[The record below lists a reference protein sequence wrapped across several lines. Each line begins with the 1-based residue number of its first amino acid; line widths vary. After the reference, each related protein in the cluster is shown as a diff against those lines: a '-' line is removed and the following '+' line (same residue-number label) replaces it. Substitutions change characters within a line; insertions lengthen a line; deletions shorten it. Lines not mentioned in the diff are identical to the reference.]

1 MKDLIIGDGAMGT
14 ELRRRGVKVPSHV
27 ESIWSALALKE
38 APDTVEEIHTDYIEA
53 GSDYITIN
61 NYAVTRPI
69 LSRENLDNEL
79 ESLTIKSIEIAKTA
93 LSKSHRQDIKI
104 LGSLPPLETSY
115 RADLI
120 LEEEEMNKQY
130 SEIANILKDK
140 VDIIICETMAS
151 ALEAKCALK
160 AALEIDMPVWV
171 SWTLHGDVRNK
182 LPSGE
187 TVSQAF
193 SEINGL
199 EPDAY
204 LVNCCAANLVTPS
217 IQALKELT
225 DIPIGGYANAENVSL
240 DTKGSNLKLA
250 QERHWESAKE
260 IDEKAYLEEA
270 KLWIKEGASIVGG
283 CCRTK
288 PSYIE
293 ELSSNLKLKS

>member
-1 MKDLIIGDGAMGT
+1 MKNLIIGDGAMGT
-14 ELRRRGVKVPSHV
+14 ELRRRGVEVPSHV

-38 APDTVEEIHTDYIEA
+38 ATSIVEEIHIDYIEA
-53 GSDYITIN
+53 GSDYITTN

-69 LSRENLDNEL
+69 LSRDNLDNEL
-79 ESLTIKSIEIAKTA
+79 ESLTIKSIEIAKAA
-93 LSKSHRQDIKI
+93 LSKTKREDVKI

-120 LEEEEMNKQY
+120 LKEEEMNKQY

-160 AALEIDMPVWV
+160 AALETNMPVWV
-171 SWTLHGDVRNK
+171 SWTLHGDVRNT

-187 TVSQAF
+187 TVNQAF
-193 SEINGL
+193 TELNGL

-217 IQALKELT
+217 IKALKELT
-225 DIPIGGYANAENVSL
+225 DIPIGGYANAENVAL
-240 DTKGSNLKLA
+240 DTENSNLKFA
-250 QERHWESAKE
+250 AERHWNSAIE
-260 IDEKAYLEEA
+260 INEKAYLEEA
-270 KLWIKEGASIVGG
+270 RLWIKEGASIVGG
-283 CCRTK
+283 CCRTN
-288 PSYIE
+288 PNYIK
-293 ELSSNLKLKS
+293 ELSDNLKP

>member
-1 MKDLIIGDGAMGT
+1 MKSLIIGDGAMGT

-38 APDTVEEIHTDYIEA
+38 ATSIVEEIHIDYIEA
-53 GSDYITIN
+53 GSDYITTN

-69 LSRENLDNEL
+69 LSRDNLDNEL
-79 ESLTIKSIEIAKTA
+79 ESLTIKSIEIAKAA
-93 LSKSHRQDIKI
+93 LLKTKREDVKI

-120 LEEEEMNKQY
+120 LKEEEMNKQY

-160 AALEIDMPVWV
+160 AALETNMPVWV
-171 SWTLHGDVRNK
+171 SWTLHGDVRNT

-187 TVSQAF
+187 TVNQAF
-193 SEINGL
+193 TELNGL

-217 IQALKELT
+217 IKALKELT
-225 DIPIGGYANAENVSL
+225 DIPIGGYANAENVAL
-240 DTKGSNLKLA
+240 DTENSNLKFA
-250 QERHWESAKE
+250 AERHWNSAIE
-260 IDEKAYLEEA
+260 INEKAYLEEA
-270 KLWIKEGASIVGG
+270 RLWIKEGASIIGG
-283 CCRTK
+283 CCRTT
-288 PSYIE
+288 PSYIK
-293 ELSSNLKLKS
+293 ELSINLKN

>member
-1 MKDLIIGDGAMGT
+1 MKNLILGDGAMGT
-14 ELRRRGVKVPSHV
+14 ELRRRGVEVPSHV

-38 APDTVEEIHTDYIEA
+38 ATSIVEEIHIDYIEA
-53 GSDYITIN
+53 GSDYITTN

-69 LSRENLDNEL
+69 LSRDNLDNEL
-79 ESLTIKSIEIAKTA
+79 ESLTIKSIEIAKAA
-93 LSKSHRQDIKI
+93 LSKTKREDVKI

-120 LEEEEMNKQY
+120 LKEEEMNKQY

-160 AALEIDMPVWV
+160 AALETNMPVWV
-171 SWTLHGDVRNK
+171 SWTLHGDVRNT

-187 TVSQAF
+187 TVTQAF
-193 SEINGL
+193 TELNGL

-217 IQALKELT
+217 IKALKELT
-225 DIPIGGYANAENVSL
+225 DIPIGGYANAENVAL
-240 DTKGSNLKLA
+240 DTENSNLKFA
-250 QERHWESAKE
+250 AERHWNSAIE
-260 IDEKAYLEEA
+260 INEKAYLEEA
-270 KLWIKEGASIVGG
+270 RLWIKEGASIIGG
-283 CCRTK
+283 
-288 PSYIE
+288 
-293 ELSSNLKLKS
+293 

>member
-14 ELRRRGVKVPSHV
+14 ELRRRGVEVPSHV

-38 APDTVEEIHTDYIEA
+38 ATSTVEEIHIDYIEA

-69 LSRENLDNEL
+69 LSRDNLDNKL
-79 ESLTIKSIEIAKTA
+79 ESLTIKSIEIAKEA
-93 LSKSHRQDIKI
+93 LLKTKRKDVKI

-120 LEEEEMNKQY
+120 LKEEEMNKQY

-160 AALEIDMPVWV
+160 AALETNMPVWV
-171 SWTLHGDVRNK
+171 SWTLHGDVRNT

-187 TVSQAF
+187 TVNQAF
-193 SEINGL
+193 LELNGL

-204 LVNCCAANLVTPS
+204 LINCCAANLVTPS
-217 IQALKELT
+217 IKALKELT
-225 DIPIGGYANAENVSL
+225 DIPIGGYANAENVVL
-240 DTKGSNLKLA
+240 NATNSNLKLA
-250 QERHWESAKE
+250 AERHWDSAIE
-260 IDEKAYLEEA
+260 INEKAYLEEA
-270 KLWIKEGASIVGG
+270 RLWIKEGASIVGG

-288 PSYIE
+288 PSYIK
-293 ELSSNLKLKS
+293 ELSNNLKA

>member
-1 MKDLIIGDGAMGT
+1 MKNLILGDGAMGT
-14 ELRRRGVKVPSHV
+14 ELRRRGVEVPSHV

-38 APDTVEEIHTDYIEA
+38 ATSIVEEIHIDYIEA
-53 GSDYITIN
+53 GSDYITTN

-69 LSRENLDNEL
+69 LSRDNLDNEL
-79 ESLTIKSIEIAKTA
+79 ESLTIKSIEIAKAA
-93 LSKSHRQDIKI
+93 LSKTKREDVKI

-120 LEEEEMNKQY
+120 LKEEEMNKQY

-160 AALEIDMPVWV
+160 AALETNMPVWV
-171 SWTLHGDVRNK
+171 SWTLHGDVRNT

-187 TVSQAF
+187 TVNQAF
-193 SEINGL
+193 TELNGL

-217 IQALKELT
+217 IKALKELT
-225 DIPIGGYANAENVSL
+225 DIPIGGYANAENVAL
-240 DTKGSNLKLA
+240 DTENSNLKFA
-250 QERHWESAKE
+250 AERHWNSAIE
-260 IDEKAYLEEA
+260 INEKAYLEEVR
-270 KLWIKEGASIVGG
+270 LWIKEGASIIGG
-283 CCRTK
+283 CCRTT
-288 PSYIE
+288 PSYIK
-293 ELSSNLKLKS
+293 ELNANLKS

>member
-14 ELRRRGVKVPSHV
+14 ELRRRGVKVPSHI

-38 APDTVEEIHTDYIEA
+38 APDTVEKIHTDYIEA
-53 GSDYITIN
+53 GSDYITTN

-69 LSRENLDNEL
+69 LSRDNFDNEL
-79 ESLTIKSIEIAKTA
+79 ESLTIKSIEIAKAA
-93 LSKSHRQDIKI
+93 LSKTKRKDIKI

-120 LEEEEMNKQY
+120 LKEEEMNKQY

-160 AALEIDMPVWV
+160 AALETNMPVWL
-171 SWTLHGDVRNK
+171 SWTLHGDVRNT

-187 TVSQAF
+187 TVNQAF
-193 SEINGL
+193 IELNGL

-204 LVNCCAANLVTPS
+204 LINCCAANLVTPS
-217 IQALKELT
+217 IKALRELT
-225 DIPIGGYANAENVSL
+225 DIPIGGYANAENVAL
-240 DTKGSNLKLA
+240 DKANSNLKLA
-250 QERHWESAKE
+250 AERHWDSAIE
-260 IDEKAYLEEA
+260 INEKTYLEEA

-288 PSYIE
+288 PSYIK
-293 ELSSNLKLKS
+293 ELSTNLKT

>member
-1 MKDLIIGDGAMGT
+1 MKNLILGDGAMGT
-14 ELRRRGVKVPSHV
+14 ELRRRGVEVPSHV

-38 APDTVEEIHTDYIEA
+38 ATSIVEEIHIDYIEA
-53 GSDYITIN
+53 GSDYITTN

-69 LSRENLDNEL
+69 LSRDNLDNEL
-79 ESLTIKSIEIAKTA
+79 ESLTIKSIEIAKAA
-93 LSKSHRQDIKI
+93 LSKTKREDVKI

-120 LEEEEMNKQY
+120 LKEEEMNKQY

-160 AALEIDMPVWV
+160 AALETNMPVWV
-171 SWTLHGDVRNK
+171 SWTLHGDVRNT

-187 TVSQAF
+187 TVNQAF
-193 SEINGL
+193 TELNGL

-217 IQALKELT
+217 IKILKELT
-225 DIPIGGYANAENVSL
+225 DIPIGGYANAENVAL
-240 DTKGSNLKLA
+240 DTENSNLKFA
-250 QERHWESAKE
+250 AERHWNSAIE
-260 IDEKAYLEEA
+260 INEKAYLEEA
-270 KLWIKEGASIVGG
+270 RLWIKEGASIIGG
-283 CCRTK
+283 CCRTT
-288 PSYIE
+288 PSYIK
-293 ELSSNLKLKS
+293 ELSANLKS

>member
-1 MKDLIIGDGAMGT
+1 MKNLILGDGAMGT
-14 ELRRRGVKVPSHV
+14 ELRRRGVEVPSHV

-38 APDTVEEIHTDYIEA
+38 ATSIVEEIHIDYIEA
-53 GSDYITIN
+53 GSDYITTN

-69 LSRENLDNEL
+69 LSRDNLDNEL
-79 ESLTIKSIEIAKTA
+79 ESLTIKSIEIAKAA
-93 LSKSHRQDIKI
+93 LSKTKREDVKI

-120 LEEEEMNKQY
+120 LKEEEMNKQY

-160 AALEIDMPVWV
+160 AALETNMPVWV
-171 SWTLHGDVRNK
+171 SWTLHGDVRNT

-187 TVSQAF
+187 TVNQAF
-193 SEINGL
+193 LELNGL

-204 LVNCCAANLVTPS
+204 LINCCAANLVTPS
-217 IQALKELT
+217 IKALKELT
-225 DIPIGGYANAENVSL
+225 DVPIGGYANAENVIL
-240 DTKGSNLKLA
+240 NATNSNLKLA
-250 QERHWESAKE
+250 AERHWDSAIE
-260 IDEKAYLEEA
+260 INEKAYLEEA

-288 PSYIE
+288 PSYIK
-293 ELSSNLKLKS
+293 ELSNNLKA

>member
-1 MKDLIIGDGAMGT
+1 MNNLIIGDGAMGT

-38 APDTVEEIHTDYIEA
+38 ATSVIEEIHIDYIEA
-53 GSDYITIN
+53 GSDYITTN

-69 LSRENLDNEL
+69 LSRVNLDNEL
-79 ESLTIKSIEIAKTA
+79 ESLTIKSIELAKSA
-93 LSKSHRQDIKI
+93 LSKTNSTKIKV
-104 LGSLPPLETSY
+104 LGALPPLETSY

-130 SEIANILKDK
+130 SEIANILKDE

-160 AALEIDMPVWV
+160 AALETSMPVWV
-171 SWTLHGDVRNK
+171 GWTLHGDVRNT

-187 TVSQAF
+187 TVNQAF
-193 SEINGL
+193 LELNGL

-204 LVNCCAANLVTPS
+204 LINCCAANLVAPS
-217 IQALKELT
+217 IKALKELT
-225 DIPIGGYANAENVSL
+225 DIPIGGYANAENIAL
-240 DTKGSNLKLA
+240 DTTSSNLKLPE
-250 QERHWESAKE
+250 ERHWDSAIE
-260 IDEKAYLEEA
+260 INEKAYLEEA
-270 KLWIKEGASIVGG
+270 RLWIKEGASIVGG

-288 PSYIE
+288 PSYIK
-293 ELSSNLKLKS
+293 ELSANLKP

>member
-1 MKDLIIGDGAMGT
+1 MGT

-38 APDTVEEIHTDYIEA
+38 ATSTIEGIHIDYIEA
-53 GSDYITIN
+53 GSDYITTN

-69 LSRENLDNEL
+69 LSRDNLDNEL
-79 ESLTIKSIEIAKTA
+79 ESLTIKSIEIAKAA
-93 LSKSHRQDIKI
+93 LSKTKRENVKI

-120 LEEEEMNKQY
+120 LKEKEMNKQY
-130 SEIANILKDK
+130 SEIANILKGK

-160 AALEIDMPVWV
+160 AALETDMPVWV
-171 SWTLHGDVRNK
+171 SWTLHGDVRNT

-187 TVSQAF
+187 TVNQAF
-193 SEINGL
+193 TELNGL

-217 IQALKELT
+217 IKALKELT
-225 DIPIGGYANAENVSL
+225 DIPIGGYANAENVAL
-240 DTKGSNLKLA
+240 DTENSNLKFA
-250 QERHWESAKE
+250 AERHWDSAIE
-260 IDEKAYLEEA
+260 INEKAYLEEA

-283 CCRTK
+283 CCRTN
-288 PSYIE
+288 PSYIK
-293 ELSSNLKLKS
+293 ELSSNLK

>member
-1 MKDLIIGDGAMGT
+1 MKNLILGDGAMGT
-14 ELRRRGVKVPSHV
+14 ELRRRGVEVPSHV

-38 APDTVEEIHTDYIEA
+38 ATSIVEEIHIDYIEA
-53 GSDYITIN
+53 GSDYITTN

-69 LSRENLDNEL
+69 LSRDNLDNEL
-79 ESLTIKSIEIAKTA
+79 ESLTIKSIEIAKAA
-93 LSKSHRQDIKI
+93 LSKTKREDVKI

-160 AALEIDMPVWV
+160 AALETNMPVWV
-171 SWTLHGDVRNK
+171 SWTLHGDVRNT

-187 TVSQAF
+187 TVNQAF
-193 SEINGL
+193 SDLNGL

-217 IQALKELT
+217 IKALKELT
-225 DIPIGGYANAENVSL
+225 DIPIGGYANAENVAL
-240 DTKGSNLKLA
+240 DTENSNLKFA
-250 QERHWESAKE
+250 AERHWNSAIE
-260 IDEKAYLEEA
+260 INEKAYLEEA
-270 KLWIKEGASIVGG
+270 RLWIKEGASIIGG
-283 CCRTK
+283 CCRTT
-288 PSYIE
+288 PSYIK
-293 ELSSNLKLKS
+293 ELSTNLKT

>member
-1 MKDLIIGDGAMGT
+1 MKNLIIGDGAMGT

-27 ESIWSALALKE
+27 ESIWSALALRE
-38 APDTVEEIHTDYIEA
+38 APVTVEEIHTDYIEA

-69 LSRENLDNEL
+69 LSRDNLENEL
-79 ESLTIKSIEIAKTA
+79 ESLTNKSIEIAQAA
-93 LSKSHRQDIKI
+93 LSKTHREEIKI

-120 LEEEEMNKQY
+120 LEEDEMNKQY
-130 SEIANILKDK
+130 SELANILKDK

-160 AALEIDMPVWV
+160 AALEINMPVWV
-171 SWTLHGDVRNK
+171 SWTLHGDVRNT

-187 TVSQAF
+187 TVNQAF
-193 SEINGL
+193 LELNGL

-204 LVNCCAANLVTPS
+204 LINCCAANLVTPS
-217 IQALKELT
+217 IKALRELT
-225 DIPIGGYANAENVSL
+225 DIPIGGYANAENVAL
-240 DTKGSNLKLA
+240 DKANSNLKLA
-250 QERHWESAKE
+250 AERHWDSAIE
-260 IDEKAYLEEA
+260 INEKTYLEEA

-288 PSYIE
+288 PSYIK
-293 ELSSNLKLKS
+293 ELSTNLKI

>member
-1 MKDLIIGDGAMGT
+1 MKNLIIGDGAMGT
-14 ELRRRGVKVPSHV
+14 ELRRRGVEVPSHV

-38 APDTVEEIHTDYIEA
+38 ATSIVEEIHIDYIEA
-53 GSDYITIN
+53 GSDYITTN

-69 LSRENLDNEL
+69 LSRDNLDNEL
-79 ESLTIKSIEIAKTA
+79 ESLTIKSIEIAKAA
-93 LSKSHRQDIKI
+93 LLKTKREDVKI

-120 LEEEEMNKQY
+120 LKEEEMNKQY

-160 AALEIDMPVWV
+160 AALETNMPVWV
-171 SWTLHGDVRNK
+171 SWTLHGDVRNT

-187 TVSQAF
+187 TVNQAF
-193 SEINGL
+193 TELNGL

-217 IQALKELT
+217 IKALKELT
-225 DIPIGGYANAENVSL
+225 DIPIGGYANAENVAL
-240 DTKGSNLKLA
+240 DKENSNLKFA
-250 QERHWESAKE
+250 AERHWNSAIE
-260 IDEKAYLEEA
+260 INEKAYLEEA
-270 KLWIKEGASIVGG
+270 RLWIKEGASIVGG
-283 CCRTK
+283 CCRTN
-288 PSYIE
+288 PNYIK
-293 ELSSNLKLKS
+293 ELSDNLKP

>member
-1 MKDLIIGDGAMGT
+1 MKNLIIGDGAMGT
-14 ELRRRGVKVPSHV
+14 ELRRRGVEVPSHV

-38 APDTVEEIHTDYIEA
+38 ATSTVEEIHIDYIEA

-69 LSRENLDNEL
+69 LSRDNLDNEL
-79 ESLTIKSIEIAKTA
+79 ESLTIKSIEIAKEA
-93 LSKSHRQDIKI
+93 LLKTKRSDVKI

-120 LEEEEMNKQY
+120 LKEEEMNKQY

-160 AALEIDMPVWV
+160 AALETNLPVWV
-171 SWTLHGDVRNK
+171 SWTLHGDVRNT

-187 TVSQAF
+187 TVNQAF
-193 SEINGL
+193 LELNGL

-204 LVNCCAANLVTPS
+204 LINCCAANLVTPS
-217 IQALKELT
+217 IKALKELT
-225 DIPIGGYANAENVSL
+225 DVPIGGYANAENVIL
-240 DTKGSNLKLA
+240 NTTNSNLKLA
-250 QERHWESAKE
+250 AERHWDSAIE
-260 IDEKAYLEEA
+260 INEKAYLEEA
-270 KLWIKEGASIVGG
+270 RLWIKEGASIVGG

-288 PSYIE
+288 PSYIK
-293 ELSSNLKLKS
+293 ELSNNLKA

>member
-14 ELRRRGVKVPSHV
+14 ELRRRGVKVPSHI

-38 APDTVEEIHTDYIEA
+38 APDTVEKIHTDYIEA
-53 GSDYITIN
+53 GSDYITTN

-69 LSRENLDNEL
+69 LSRDNFDNEL
-79 ESLTIKSIEIAKTA
+79 ESLTIKSIEIAKAA
-93 LSKSHRQDIKI
+93 LSKTKKRDIKI

-120 LEEEEMNKQY
+120 LKEEEMNKQY

-160 AALEIDMPVWV
+160 AALETNMPVWL
-171 SWTLHGDVRNK
+171 SWTLHGDVRNT

-187 TVSQAF
+187 TVNQAF
-193 SEINGL
+193 LELNGL

-204 LVNCCAANLVTPS
+204 LINCCAANLVTPS
-217 IQALKELT
+217 IKALRELT
-225 DIPIGGYANAENVSL
+225 DIPIGGYANAENVAL
-240 DTKGSNLKLA
+240 DKANSNLKLA
-250 QERHWESAKE
+250 AERHWDSAIE
-260 IDEKAYLEEA
+260 INEKTYLEEA

-288 PSYIE
+288 PSYIK
-293 ELSSNLKLKS
+293 ELSTNLKT

>member
-1 MKDLIIGDGAMGT
+1 MKNLIIGDGAMGT
-14 ELRRRGVKVPSHV
+14 ELRRRGVEVPSHV

-38 APDTVEEIHTDYIEA
+38 ATSTVEEIHIDYIEA

-69 LSRENLDNEL
+69 LSRNNLDNEL
-79 ESLTIKSIEIAKTA
+79 ESLTIKSIEIAKEA
-93 LSKSHRQDIKI
+93 LLKTKRSDVKI

-120 LEEEEMNKQY
+120 LKEEEMNKQY

-160 AALEIDMPVWV
+160 AALETNMPVWV
-171 SWTLHGDVRNK
+171 SWTLHGDVRNT

-187 TVSQAF
+187 TVNQAF
-193 SEINGL
+193 LELNGL

-204 LVNCCAANLVTPS
+204 LINCCAANLVTPS
-217 IQALKELT
+217 IKALKELT
-225 DIPIGGYANAENVSL
+225 DVPIGGYANAENVIL
-240 DTKGSNLKLA
+240 NATNSNLKLA
-250 QERHWESAKE
+250 AERHWDSAIE
-260 IDEKAYLEEA
+260 INEKAYLEEA

-288 PSYIE
+288 PSYIK
-293 ELSSNLKLKS
+293 ELSNNLKA

>member
-1 MKDLIIGDGAMGT
+1 MKNLMIGDGAMGT

-69 LSRENLDNEL
+69 LSRDNLDNEL
-79 ESLTIKSIEIAKTA
+79 ESLTIKSIEIAKAA
-93 LSKSHRQDIKI
+93 LSKTKKRDIKI

-120 LEEEEMNKQY
+120 LKEEEMNKQY

-160 AALEIDMPVWV
+160 AALETNMPVWL
-171 SWTLHGDVRNK
+171 SWTLHGNVSNT

-187 TVSQAF
+187 TVNKAF
-193 SEINGL
+193 SELNGL

-204 LVNCCAANLVTPS
+204 LINCCAANLVTPS
-217 IQALKELT
+217 ITVLRELT
-225 DIPIGGYANAENVSL
+225 DIPIGGYANAENVVL
-240 DTKGSNLKLA
+240 DAASSNLKLA
-250 QERHWESAKE
+250 AERHWDSAIK
-260 IDEKAYLEEA
+260 INEKAYLEEA
-270 KLWIKEGASIVGG
+270 RLWIKEGASIVGG

-288 PSYIE
+288 PSYIK
-293 ELSSNLKLKS
+293 ELSTNLKA

>member
-1 MKDLIIGDGAMGT
+1 MGT

-38 APDTVEEIHTDYIEA
+38 ATSVIEEIHIDYIEA
-53 GSDYITIN
+53 GSDYITTN

-69 LSRENLDNEL
+69 LSRDNLDNEL
-79 ESLTIKSIEIAKTA
+79 ESLTIKSIEIAKAA
-93 LSKSHRQDIKI
+93 LSKTKREDVKI

-120 LEEEEMNKQY
+120 LKEEEMNKQY

-160 AALEIDMPVWV
+160 AALETNMPVWV
-171 SWTLHGDVRNK
+171 SWTLHGDVRNT

-187 TVSQAF
+187 TVNQAF
-193 SEINGL
+193 TELNGL

-217 IQALKELT
+217 IKALKELT
-225 DIPIGGYANAENVSL
+225 DIPIGGYANAENVAL
-240 DTKGSNLKLA
+240 DTENSNLKFA
-250 QERHWESAKE
+250 AERHWNSAIE
-260 IDEKAYLEEA
+260 INEKAYLEEA
-270 KLWIKEGASIVGG
+270 RLWIKEGASIIGG
-283 CCRTK
+283 CCRTT
-288 PSYIE
+288 PSYICLLYTSDAADE
-293 ELSSNLKLKS
+293 

>member
-1 MKDLIIGDGAMGT
+1 MKNLIIGDGAMGT

-38 APDTVEEIHTDYIEA
+38 ATSTVEEIHIDYIEA
-53 GSDYITIN
+53 GSDYINTN

-69 LSRENLDNEL
+69 LSRDNLDNEL
-79 ESLTIKSIEIAKTA
+79 ESLTIKSIEIAKAA
-93 LSKSHRQDIKI
+93 LSKTKRKDIKI

-120 LEEEEMNKQY
+120 LKEEEMNRQY

-160 AALEIDMPVWV
+160 AALETNMPVWL
-171 SWTLHGDVRNK
+171 SWTLHGDVRNT

-187 TVSQAF
+187 TVNQAF
-193 SEINGL
+193 IELNGL

-204 LVNCCAANLVTPS
+204 LINCCAANLVTPS
-217 IQALKELT
+217 IKALRELT
-225 DIPIGGYANAENVSL
+225 DIPIGGYANAENVAL
-240 DTKGSNLKLA
+240 DTANSNLKLA
-250 QERHWESAKE
+250 AERHWDSAIE
-260 IDEKAYLEEA
+260 INEKTYLEEA
-270 KLWIKEGASIVGG
+270 TLWIKEGASIVAG

-288 PSYIE
+288 PSYIK
-293 ELSSNLKLKS
+293 ELSANLKT

>member
-1 MKDLIIGDGAMGT
+1 MKNLIIGDGAMGT
-14 ELRRRGVKVPSHV
+14 ELRRRGVEVPSHV

-38 APDTVEEIHTDYIEA
+38 ATSIIEEIHIDYIEA
-53 GSDYITIN
+53 GSDYITTN

-69 LSRENLDNEL
+69 LSRDNLDNEL
-79 ESLTIKSIEIAKTA
+79 ESLTIKSIEIAKAA
-93 LSKSHRQDIKI
+93 LLKTKREDVKI

-120 LEEEEMNKQY
+120 LKEEEMNKQY

-160 AALEIDMPVWV
+160 AALETNMPVWV
-171 SWTLHGDVRNK
+171 SWTLHGDVRNT

-187 TVSQAF
+187 TVNQAF
-193 SEINGL
+193 TELNGL

-217 IQALKELT
+217 IKALKELT
-225 DIPIGGYANAENVSL
+225 DIPIGGYANAENVAL
-240 DTKGSNLKLA
+240 HTENSNLEFA
-250 QERHWESAKE
+250 AERHWNSAIE
-260 IDEKAYLEEA
+260 INEKAYLEEA
-270 KLWIKEGASIVGG
+270 RLWIKEGASIIGG
-283 CCRTK
+283 CCRTT
-288 PSYIE
+288 PSYIK
-293 ELSSNLKLKS
+293 ELSINLKN

>member
-1 MKDLIIGDGAMGT
+1 MKNLIIGDGAMGT
-14 ELRRRGVKVPSHV
+14 ELRRRGVEVPSHV

-38 APDTVEEIHTDYIEA
+38 ATSIVEEIHIDYIES
-53 GSDYITIN
+53 GSDYITTN

-69 LSRENLDNEL
+69 LSRDNLDNEL
-79 ESLTIKSIEIAKTA
+79 ESLTIKSIEIAKAA
-93 LSKSHRQDIKI
+93 LSKTKRENVKI

-120 LEEEEMNKQY
+120 LKEKEMNKQY
-130 SEIANILKDK
+130 SEIANILKGK

-160 AALEIDMPVWV
+160 AALETDMPVWV
-171 SWTLHGDVRNK
+171 SWTLHGDVRNT

-187 TVSQAF
+187 TVNQAF
-193 SEINGL
+193 TELNGL

-217 IQALKELT
+217 IKALKELT
-225 DIPIGGYANAENVSL
+225 DIPIGGYANAENVAL
-240 DTKGSNLKLA
+240 DTENSNLKFA
-250 QERHWESAKE
+250 AERHWDSAIE
-260 IDEKAYLEEA
+260 INEKAYLEEA

-283 CCRTK
+283 CCRTN
-288 PSYIE
+288 PSYIK
-293 ELSSNLKLKS
+293 ELSANLRP